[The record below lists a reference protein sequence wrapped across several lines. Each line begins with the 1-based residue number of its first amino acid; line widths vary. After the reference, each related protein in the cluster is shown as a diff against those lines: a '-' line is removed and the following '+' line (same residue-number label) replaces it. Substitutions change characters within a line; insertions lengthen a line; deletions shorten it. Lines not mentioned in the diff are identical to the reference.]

1 MKCYLI
7 IIKLNYNIETFHLVE
22 LMIVI
27 KSELILRVLF
37 HSVVLC
43 NNIFFS
49 KYILVILI
57 VKPFNWSFGQSD
69 PSNLKNSF
77 ENMSFI
83 WYL

>member
-1 MKCYLI
+1 MI
-7 IIKLNYNIETFHLVE
+7 I
-22 LMIVI
+22 I
-27 KSELILRVLF
+27 KSELIERVLF
-37 HSVVLC
+37 QSTALY
-43 NNIFFS
+43 NNIFS

-77 ENMSFI
+77 ENIYFI